1 MEYLYI
7 DQNARSPKETLEG
20 SFDIQEQILGKC
32 SSISSN
38 LLVVVWV
45 IVKKEANLLWVYI
58 MSPLVG
64 VWVIGIAIFFAYRIW
79 KKRKLNK
86 MVLESREK
94 GLTRNW
100 GVRVNRTPL
109 DTKIG
114 EVGDPGI
121 HTATRGSIDEKGDA

>member
-1 MEYLYI
+1 MGLHYVPSRRSVGHWNSYLLCI
-7 DQNARSPKETLEG
+7 QDLE
-20 SFDIQEQILGKC
+20 
-32 SSISSN
+32 
-38 LLVVVWV
+38 
-45 IVKKEANLLWVYI
+45 
-58 MSPLVG
+58 
-64 VWVIGIAIFFAYRIW
+64 
-79 KKRKLNK
+79 KRKLNK